1 MGVGVGMRVC
11 MRFRIRGC
19 RCTTEQGG
27 GLHFVV
33 VLLLRGRHVAFRR
46 RERIAEQLRVDA
58 EYERGID
65 GLARA
70 ADLGREL
77 VQGVEVLQDVVERA
91 LGDVLPF
98 IISSVGPGSER

>member
-1 MGVGVGMRVC
+1 M
-11 MRFRIRGC
+11 
-19 RCTTEQGG
+19 
-27 GLHFVV
+27 
-33 VLLLRGRHVAFRR
+33 LLRGRHIALCCLDRR
-46 RERIAEQLRVDA
+46 QRIAEQLRVDA

-77 VQGVEVLQDVVERA
+77 VQRVEVLQDVVKRA

-98 IISSVGPGSER
+98 ILSISVVSEGVGDGTGRDGDY

>member
-1 MGVGVGMRVC
+1 MM
-11 MRFRIRGC
+11 
-19 RCTTEQGG
+19 
-27 GLHFVV
+27 
-33 VLLLRGRHVAFRR
+33 LLRGRHIALCCLDRR
-46 RERIAEQLRVDA
+46 QRIAEQLRVDA

-77 VQGVEVLQDVVERA
+77 VQRIEVLQDVVKRA

-98 IISSVGPGSER
+98 ILVSIRWYSIRRVV